1 MRYLEAADHAGIHVP
16 HGFPEQT
23 ADLGE
28 IRMNY
33 AVAGPPA
40 PATRSA

>member
-1 MRYLEAADHAGIHVP
+1 MTSIDAEHRASTFVP
-16 HGFPEQT
+16 HGFEEHT

-33 AVAGPPA
+33 VVSGDPGL
-40 PATRSA
+40 RCC

>member
-1 MRYLEAADHAGIHVP
+1 VP
-16 HGFPEQT
+16 HGFEEHT

-33 AVAGPPA
+33 TDWATALPA
-40 PATRSA
+40 PQA